1 MDVSS
6 GRSPGSLRTSLTRGG
21 RSRFVRRLVSRRPSA
36 PPPRHCPAARAS
48 SRRSGSN
55 PFAAPGRKPTPTTP
69 TQSSFPRNP
78 FADVG
83 RATEQLGALPLAL
96 HQEVDDIDADYGDSL
111 QVQGGARTA
120 DLQLVRDVPE
130 VLGLHGPDQPDGR
143 PRPIRAALDLERHP
157 PPPFR
162 RTRAQ
167 RGAPE
172 PSRCEAM
179 KTPPSAPSGSC

>member
-1 MDVSS
+1 MSS
-6 GRSPGSLRTSLTRGG
+6 TSWWSASGKA
-21 RSRFVRRLVSRRPSA
+21 PS
-36 PPPRHCPAARAS
+36 C
-48 SRRSGSN
+48 
-55 PFAAPGRKPTPTTP
+55 
-69 TQSSFPRNP
+69 SFLLLSFSRNP

-83 RATEQLGALPLAL
+83 RAIELLGALPLAL

-120 DLQLVRDVPE
+120 DLQLMRDLPE

-143 PRPIRAALDLERHP
+143 PGPIRAALDLERHP

-179 KTPPSAPSGSC
+179 KTPPSAPSRSCFQVQPRPSRTSDSNLRATLSQ